1 MEVPENAGTETE
13 EGPACSESEE
23 AKAKPCGET
32 RLQEL
37 MVLYQ
42 QADRAAAVELVE
54 CLSPMLYRFL
64 KQQTST
70 RMIAEDLLQD
80 CWLRIHRSRHSY
92 RPGSRLLPWVF
103 AIARRA
109 RIDGFRRY
117 MRREMRETPLSEEF
131 GSAVAVSAPEEKTP
145 GDVWRHVHAL
155 TESEQ
160 EAIHLL
166 KVQGLSL
173 EEVSRIT
180 GASVTAIKQRAH
192 RAYVKLRV
200 ALQGQK

>member
-1 MEVPENAGTETE
+1 MPEGVEAKSEGTSVCSETE
-13 EGPACSESEE
+13 ET
-23 AKAKPCGET
+23 KAKPCDEPP
-32 RLQEL
+32 LQEL
-37 MVLYQ
+37 TVRYQ
-42 QADRAAAVELVE
+42 QADRAAVVELVE

-109 RIDGFRRY
+109 RIDGFRRST
-117 MRREMRETPLSEEF
+117 RREMRETPLSEEF

-145 GDVWRHVHAL
+145 SDVWRHVHAL
-155 TESEQ
+155 TENEQ

-180 GASVTAIKQRAH
+180 GASVTAVKQRAH